1 MVRKAIVTVLKQ
13 GIVNDSR
20 VIDADVKIDGLT
32 RRKNYIVNRSLP
44 PDAVI
49 EEIGRQIKE
58 EEERLKIV
66 PSFEVEL

>member
-1 MVRKAIVTVLKQ
+1 MVRTAKITILKQ
-13 GIVNDSR
+13 GIVNEKR
-20 VIDADVKIDGLT
+20 AIVADVKIDGLT
-32 RRKNYIVNRSLP
+32 RRKNYTVNASLP

-49 EEIGRQIKE
+49 EEIARLIKE